1 MKFYK
6 SLIMLTSAVT
16 ALSATNAYGQEAQ
29 DWSITV
35 TPRYQQ
41 VFFEP
46 SGADGVETM
55 STYGATVAVREPSQ
69 RWGLT
74 GTFLT
79 GKKKNGSYDF
89 KDTGSTYDYRLKRT
103 EYQAAIEYTPSDTG
117 VTLLGGYHHFKV
129 KQNES
134 LADPLPGNSE
144 INSYNYS
151 INAAEI
157 GLRLASRLGANSR
170 HAVTAQFLFGVG
182 EGRYKV
188 NEREV
193 FSGFTNSNVGNDK
206 GTGYLADIALGYS
219 WFLTNHVSLGAR
231 ARGYVFY
238 VDAGGSDP
246 IFAIIPEANLS
257 FRF

>member
-1 MKFYK
+1 MKIYK
-6 SLIMLTSAVT
+6 SLIKFAFVAT
-16 ALSATNAYGQEAQ
+16 ALVATNAHGQEAQ
-29 DWSITV
+29 NWSITV

-46 SGADGVETM
+46 SGADGVENM

-79 GKKKNGSYDF
+79 GKKKNGNYEYDNSN
-89 KDTGSTYDYRLKRT
+89 STYDYSLKRT

-134 LADPLPGNSE
+134 LANPLPGNSE
-144 INSYNYS
+144 NNSYNYS

-188 NEREV
+188 DEREI
-193 FSGFTNSNVGNDK
+193 FSGFTNTNMGNDK
-206 GTGYLADIALGYS
+206 GTGYFADIALGYS
-219 WFLTNHVSLGAR
+219 WFMTDHISLGAR

-238 VDAGGSDP
+238 VDAGASDP
-246 IFAIIPEANLS
+246 IFALAPEANLS